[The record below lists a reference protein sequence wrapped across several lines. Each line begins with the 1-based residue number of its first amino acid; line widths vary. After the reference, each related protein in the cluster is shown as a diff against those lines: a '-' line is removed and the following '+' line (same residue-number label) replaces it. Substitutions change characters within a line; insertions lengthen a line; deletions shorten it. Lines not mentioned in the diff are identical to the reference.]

1 MPGGLPPLATAG
13 VDGVPPPMSP
23 ATAQSLISP
32 APSMMSIPLSP
43 PAPPTLATKDLTFL
57 LRPANFHP
65 LPSTTHIPAPFL
77 STPSAAPPTDAAPA
91 ALLQQLRFR
100 AAAIAAAAEL
110 TAASSPA
117 DNAAILELWYIRLLA
132 LCLAH
137 QPAQAAQEIKVFQ
150 DLTSTFYLDPDT
162 GRSVI
167 PWEMRVLA
175 VGLALASDPRRAV
188 ARYYALAAECRAAA
202 LDATVAPGDRAVWR
216 ARLGELGVRVANALL
231 ALGDLAA
238 AVRHLSGLRTLPRRR
253 EALALLYIRAGM
265 IDQARACAGGGD
277 GGDGGG
283 DGGDGVD
290 TMMDGLLLMA
300 EGQWAEAVD
309 VWRAMVTRGGDCNGE
324 MAANN
329 LAVCQLYLGRLS
341 DVCPPHPPCAGGVG
355 LVLTGA
361 GARDAGK
368 SGGERRCF
376 RGPDLQPGYRL
387 RALRRGVFA
396 DTQDAASREGCAA
409 RRKGVYQPGVQDVM
423 LPIQFSY
430 SVLRLDQSS
439 VELQ

>member
-1 MPGGLPPLATAG
+1 MRLTAAHASSGPSWPGGLPPLATAG
-13 VDGVPPPMSP
+13 VVGGFSPLMSP
-23 ATAQSLISP
+23 ATAQSLASP
-32 APSMMSIPLSP
+32 APSMTSIPLSP

-57 LRPANFHP
+57 LHPTNFHP
-65 LPSTTHIPAPFL
+65 LPSAAYIPAPFL
-77 STPSAAPPTDAAPA
+77 SSPSAAPPKDAAPA
-91 ALLQQLRFR
+91 ALLQQLHFR
-100 AAAIAAAAEL
+100 AAAIAAAAKL
-110 TAASSPA
+110 AAASSPA
-117 DNAAILELWYIRLLA
+117 DNTAILELWYIRLLA

-162 GRSVI
+162 NRSVI

-175 VGLALASDPRRAV
+175 VGLALASDADPRRAV

-202 LDATVAPGDRAVWR
+202 LDTAVAPSERAVWR

-238 AVRHLSGLRTLPRRR
+238 AVRHLSGLRALPRRR

-265 IDQARACAGGGD
+265 IDQARACVGGGDGGGGGGGGD

-283 DGGDGVD
+283 DGGGDVD
-290 TMMDGLLLMA
+290 AAMEGLLLMA

-309 VWRAMVTRGGDCNGE
+309 VWRAMVTRGDCNDD

-341 DVCPPHPPCAGGVG
+341 DVCNPP
-355 LVLTGA
+355 LT
-361 GARDAGK
+361 
-368 SGGERRCF
+368 
-376 RGPDLQPGYRL
+376 LL
-387 RALRRGVFA
+387 
-396 DTQDAASREGCAA
+396 AAAA
-409 RRKGVYQPGVQDVM
+409 AWC
-423 LPIQFSY
+423 
-430 SVLRLDQSS
+430 
-439 VELQ
+439 